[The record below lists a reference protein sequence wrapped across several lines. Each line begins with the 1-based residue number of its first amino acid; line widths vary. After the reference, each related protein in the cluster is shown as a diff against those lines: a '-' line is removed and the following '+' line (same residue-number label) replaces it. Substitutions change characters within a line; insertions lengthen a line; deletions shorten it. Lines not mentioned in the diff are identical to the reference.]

1 MRDSRQQIADSR
13 AARILLLSAI
23 CYLLS
28 TPVFAAYSSRDLFIP
43 IFGRGAGGD
52 GRRYE
57 TSFTIT
63 NTTSKA
69 ADVKLSFLA
78 AERPNPAPHATMLHL
93 AAKETRHFDA
103 VGADLLGAPD
113 GFGAMRIEAN
123 VPLLA
128 HARLFSAMPGEA
140 VGRSVASS
148 FNAIPQQFSAGT
160 GDSAVLQGLEQSPDF
175 RYKVYV
181 VETTGQPLTFAL
193 ALLDAKGRVLDTRH
207 EYVAGHE
214 QRSWDIGAPGAVL
227 LRVNGMNGNGR
238 VIVAGAQIAKGS
250 QDGTAYEMS
259 FATAPRWR
267 LPAGEAAAYVAA
279 GAALIIA
286 IIFARR
292 SA

>member
-1 MRDSRQQIADSR
+1 M
-13 AARILLLSAI
+13 

-43 IFGRGAGGD
+43 IFGRGTGGD

-57 TSFTIT
+57 TSFVIT
-63 NTTSKA
+63 NTASKR

-78 AERPNPAPHATMLHL
+78 AEKPNPAPHTTTLHL
-93 AAKETRHFDA
+93 AAKETRHFDS
-103 VGADLLGAPD
+103 VGADLLGAPAA
-113 GFGAMRIEAN
+113 FGAMRIESS

-128 HARLFSAMPGEA
+128 HARLFSTMPDEPPA
-140 VGRSVASS
+140 RSVASS
-148 FNAIPQQFSAGT
+148 FNAIPEQFAAGT
-160 GDSAVLQGLEQSPDF
+160 GDTAILQGLEQSPDF
-175 RYKVYV
+175 RYKIYV

-193 ALLDAKGRVLDTRH
+193 ALLDAKGRVIDTRH

-214 QRSWDIGAPGAVL
+214 QRSWDIGAPGAAV
-227 LRVNGMNGNGR
+227 LRVSGMNGNGR

-267 LPAGEAAAYVAA
+267 LPAGEAAAYIAA

-286 IIFARR
+286 IIFGRR